1 MWNNRNLHKCRIMLI
16 SLDTMKQIKSK
27 LAQVWVE
34 TAVYTLIGLTIIAI
48 LLAIITP
55 QIEKTKDR
63 AIIEDTVKALEE
75 INSKILNAG
84 EIAGNVRIVDL
95 KLSKGTLIINPSTD
109 ELIYTLEN
117 TRLELSE
124 PDEEL
129 KEGNLILKTEKIGSR
144 YNVILK
150 LSYENI
156 NLTFNQGN
164 LEKTIQ
170 QGTTPYKLKIEN
182 MGELNSKTN
191 IDLSTI

>member
-1 MWNNRNLHKCRIMLI
+1 MLI